1 MKINLPID
9 FSQKREKIAKNTT
22 ASFVKNDDE
31 RRRRRRRR
39 RRPRRE
45 EDKERTT
52 SHWSPSKNGDWSS
65 RECNGAVFTT
75 RHVFRVFLL
84 FFKTTTGTTTTR
96 VKKVFLLFLQIVF
109 TPRRESDRD
118 DSNAE
123 TNQSRGLLREID
135 LDSIIR
141 GISRAARKLLE
152 QIRSSPK
159 QLSIKKAF
167 FRKPS
172 KILPYF
178 FLTWRLLYYC
188 SNSFSFA
195 AFGLSKKKTKRER
208 TSQLR
213 WLAAA
218 ARRELRAVRPE
229 RRLLLLL
236 IGVWGEMSLRKCRRS
251 ILLLWWME
259 CYPVATR
266 IRWKLRRRGRPVDKT
281 VNSKEEEK
289 EKEAI
294 MGYTSSRGR

>member
-1 MKINLPID
+1 MKINLLID
-9 FSQKREKIAKNTT
+9 FSKSERKSAKNTT

-45 EDKERTT
+45 EDKEWTT

-65 RECNGAVFTT
+65 RGGHGAVFTT

-289 EKEAI
+289 EEKEAE
-294 MGYTSSRGR
+294 YTSSRGR